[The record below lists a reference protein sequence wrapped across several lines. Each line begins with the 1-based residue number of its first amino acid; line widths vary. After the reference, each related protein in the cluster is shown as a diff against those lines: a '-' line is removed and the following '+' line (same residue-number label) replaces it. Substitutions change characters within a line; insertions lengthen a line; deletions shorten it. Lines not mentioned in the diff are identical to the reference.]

1 VCRWERRGV
10 LGRLVRVDPAQMVDE
25 LLAELDDHQ
34 TPHAA

>member
-1 VCRWERRGV
+1 
-10 LGRLVRVDPAQMVDE
+10 VRVDPPQMIDE